1 MNNRHKL
8 QRVWATTFDDE
19 TFSTGPGWKPGVI
32 AAAMPHTE
40 ARNKKVKVTYPKTGK
55 SLIIPVLDVGPYM
68 WIDSSYVLN
77 GKRPKVE
84 YHREMNAPL
93 PDRDGYSKSFRGKV
107 PASAA
112 GIDLTPDAWI
122 LLGVNKTYE
131 QLKTHSAYVDIEW
144 FIEEEPEAPVEEPE
158 RKVKK
163 MGFGSSFRKTWKE
176 IFQPVEK
183 VAKGLF
189 FDYLRARLMKIPFRG
204 GHYEVEVP
212 EVAAQRIEEL
222 EKDVSGLRSKYEDAK
237 EELENKQHLIE
248 QVQAYLQHKGK
259 VQEFLSYIE
268 GQ

>member
-8 QRVWATTFDDE
+8 QRVWATTFNDE
-19 TFSTGPGWKPGVI
+19 TFATGKGWEPGVI
-32 AAAMPHTE
+32 AAAMPHKE
-40 ARNKKVKVTYPKTGK
+40 ALRKKVKVTYPKTRK
-55 SLIIPVLDVGPYM
+55 SIIVYVLDVGPYM
-68 WIDSSYVLN
+68 WIDESYVLN

-93 PDRDGYSKSFRGKV
+93 PDQDGYSKSFRGKV

-122 LLGVNKTYE
+122 ALGVNKTYK
-131 QLKTHSAYVDIEW
+131 QLETHSAYVDIEW
-144 FIEEEPEAPVEEPE
+144 FIDFDAKVPTYEPE

-163 MGFGSSFRKTWKE
+163 MGFGASFRKTWKE

-222 EKDVSGLRSKYEDAK
+222 EKDVSGLRSKYEGAK
-237 EELENKQHLIE
+237 EELENNQHLIE
-248 QVQAYLQHKGK
+248 QVQAYLQKKGQ
-259 VQEFLSYIE
+259 VQDFLSYIE
-268 GQ
+268 GA